1 MSGISYPPQV
11 YNQKSSSYPNV
22 QTNNAVGAHR
32 NSIGS
37 ISHNV
42 NMSTIAPP
50 KVMSVKTND
59 IPTHYSY
66 TAVSNGNQYNTTT
79 NQVRFSQ
86 NTDDKKN
93 EKKPIM
99 KNTDIESSLESLCLQ
114 MMEHA
119 LGP

>member
-22 QTNNAVGAHR
+22 QSSNAVGAHR
-32 NSIGS
+32 NSLGS
-37 ISHNV
+37 LSHNV

-50 KVMSVKTND
+50 KVSMQIKSELPN
-59 IPTHYSY
+59 HYQY
-66 TAVSNGNQYNTTT
+66 TPVTNGNQYS
-79 NQVRFSQ
+79 QVRFSQ
-86 NTDDKKN
+86 KTDNCDEKKDKKQ
-93 EKKPIM
+93 IM